1 MSIFL
6 GFLAFRLL
14 IAFLNY
20 LFRARL
26 PRVKDNASLPTLS
39 VLIPARN
46 EASNIGLILHDLI
59 RIEGEEIREIIV
71 YDDASDDATPDIVSE
86 YMLQD
91 ERIRLL
97 RSQGLPDGWLGKNN
111 ACHRLA
117 QEARGDYFLFLDAD
131 VRVAPDF
138 INRLLAYAVGKKVSL
153 LSIFPCQTMYSWAE
167 KITVPNMHVILL
179 SLLLLPMVRRVGFSS
194 VAAANGQC
202 MLFESRVYRALLP
215 HLRFRA
221 SRAEDIEIA
230 RYLKKQKEKVACLT
244 GVATIRCRMYDSL
257 DSAIEGFSK
266 NVTFFFGNSYVGAIF
281 YWLLT
286 TLGWVFVGISSF
298 ELLLLYL
305 SMGLLMRLFI
315 SLTALQNVFNN
326 IILAIPQ
333 QLMLG
338 AFIVK
343 SLKNK
348 HRGYFSWKGRKL

>member
-1 MSIFL
+1 M
-6 GFLAFRLL
+6 
-14 IAFLNY
+14 
-20 LFRARL
+20 
-26 PRVKDNASLPTLS
+26 KDNASLPTLS

-179 SLLLLPMVRRVGFSS
+179 FASFTAYGATCWLFLRCCRKWS
-194 VAAANGQC
+194 V
-202 MLFESRVYRALLP
+202 
-215 HLRFRA
+215 H
-221 SRAEDIEIA
+221 
-230 RYLKKQKEKVACLT
+230 
-244 GVATIRCRMYDSL
+244 
-257 DSAIEGFSK
+257 
-266 NVTFFFGNSYVGAIF
+266 
-281 YWLLT
+281 
-286 TLGWVFVGISSF
+286 
-298 ELLLLYL
+298 
-305 SMGLLMRLFI
+305 
-315 SLTALQNVFNN
+315 
-326 IILAIPQ
+326 
-333 QLMLG
+333 
-338 AFIVK
+338 AF
-343 SLKNK
+343 
-348 HRGYFSWKGRKL
+348 